1 VLERKVL
8 GIPHRNTVKTR
19 ETDIVLSRAAPLWS
33 ACGKMGITS
42 LPYIAAHDS
51 ERVARFRK
59 TLNKGTFYTEAKRF
73 KTQRKNRRCEERRGP
88 VT

>member
-8 GIPHRNTVKTR
+8 GIQDRNTVKTR
-19 ETDIVLSRAAPLWS
+19 ETDIVLSRAATLWS

-42 LPYIAAHDS
+42 LAYVAAYDS

-59 TLNKGTFYTEAKRF
+59 TLNKGTFYAEAKHV
-73 KTQRKNRRCEERRGP
+73 KTQRKNTRCGQRRGP